1 MVIINGQPLL
11 FKGTNRHDTDPVYGK
26 YVPKDVYEKD
36 IETMKSYN
44 INAIRTSH
52 YANDEYLYYLV
63 DKYGMYVMGETNAEC
78 HALMWD
84 QDPVAQ
90 YLKPLTMDRT
100 NTSFQTLKN
109 QTSVVM
115 WSTGN
120 EMAYTTNGADN
131 LYTDM
136 IAYFRDRDTTR
147 PVHSKDKG
155 RNGGTDTDSN
165 MYPTVGT
172 VQDKA
177 GEGKMPYVLCEYS
190 HAMGNAVGN
199 LKEYWD
205 AIRSGSNMLGAFVWD
220 WVDQSRAISLDN
232 LPKNYSITDKSS
244 FLQQEQFIFCYNKI
258 SYE

>member
-44 INAIRTSH
+44 LNAIRTSH
-52 YANDEYLYYLV
+52 YANDEYLYYLA

-147 PVHSKDKG
+147 PVHSEGQG
-155 RNGGTDTDSN
+155 RNGGTD
-165 MYPTVGT
+165 M
-172 VQDKA
+172 A

-244 FLQQEQFIFCYNKI
+244 FSSTGTVYFLLQ
-258 SYE
+258 